1 VSIIIL
7 LFAIGLFLLAA
18 EVFVP
23 GGILGI
29 AGGLTL
35 FAGCVV
41 SFLRLGASGGLVAVF
56 VAICAA
62 FLVFFI
68 QFKLLPK
75 TRIGKRF
82 FLTRE
87 ISATSTA
94 LPDKA
99 RDLVGKT
106 ALSATVLS
114 PSGYVTIE
122 GKRYEA
128 VSQSGQI
135 APGTEL
141 DVVDANHFQLTVRTK
156 IHHHNHA

>member
-1 VSIIIL
+1 MSLIIL

-18 EVFVP
+18 EVLVP

-29 AGGLTL
+29 AGGLAL
-35 FAGCVV
+35 FAACIV
-41 SFLRLGASGGLVAVF
+41 SFLRLGASGGLISLV

-62 FLVFFI
+62 ILVFFI

-75 TRIGKRF
+75 TRVGKRF

-87 ISATSTA
+87 ISAKSTA

-99 RDLVGKT
+99 RDLIGKS

-122 GKRYEA
+122 GERYEA
-128 VSQSGQI
+128 VSRSGQI

-141 DVVDANHFQLTVRTK
+141 EVIDANHFQLTVRTK
-156 IHHHNHA
+156 R

>member
-1 VSIIIL
+1 MTLIIL
-7 LFAIGLFLLAA
+7 LFSIGLFLLAA
-18 EVFVP
+18 EVLVP
-23 GGILGI
+23 GGIFGI
-29 AGGLTL
+29 VGGIIL

-41 SFLRLGASGGLVAVF
+41 SFIQLGADGGLVAVV

-68 QFKLLPK
+68 QFKILPK
-75 TRIGKRF
+75 TRAGKRF
-82 FLTRE
+82 FLSRE

-94 LPDKA
+94 LQDDA

-114 PSGYVTIE
+114 PSGYVTID

-141 DVVDANHFQLTVRTK
+141 EIIDANHFQLTVRTK
-156 IHHHNHA
+156 H

>member
-1 VSIIIL
+1 MTLIIL
-7 LFAIGLFLLAA
+7 LFSTGLILLAA
-18 EVFVP
+18 EVLVP

-29 AGGLTL
+29 AGGLAL

-41 SFLRLGASGGLVAVF
+41 SFMELGASGGLIAV
-56 VAICAA
+56 VIAMLAA
-62 FLVFFI
+62 FVVFYI

-75 TRIGKRF
+75 TRVGKRF
-82 FLTRE
+82 FLKRE

-94 LPDKA
+94 LQDSA
-99 RDLVGKT
+99 RDLIGKT

-141 DVVDANHFQLTVRTK
+141 VVVDANHFQLKVSTK
-156 IHHHNHA
+156 P